1 MGGGCSIFLCVWF
14 GILQMKIPKLVG
26 DKGQVTISDLV
37 IQLHPIGVVNLG
49 DEAYLKHN
57 KSTCKRHL
65 PGAPTVRIF
74 SSGNTDHCIYVQRIR
89 WVAHMTLLTP
99 VEAHRDKIRKRTGI
113 DVVFTRSIIK
123 YRIHGK
129 TCVLSIYGLSRDSN
143 QDLKYE

>member
-1 MGGGCSIFLCVWF
+1 
-14 GILQMKIPKLVG
+14 MKIPKLVG

-89 WVAHMTLLTP
+89 WVAH
-99 VEAHRDKIRKRTGI
+99 RDKIRKRTGI